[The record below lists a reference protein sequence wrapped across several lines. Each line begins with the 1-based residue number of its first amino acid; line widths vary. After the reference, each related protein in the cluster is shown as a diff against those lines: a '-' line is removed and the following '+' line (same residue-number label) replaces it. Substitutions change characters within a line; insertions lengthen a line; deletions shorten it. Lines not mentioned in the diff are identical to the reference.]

1 MQETRWRWIA
11 GGLAV
16 GWACLAGAADTVEE
30 AQRVLWLSSVTDGV
44 YSDAANWTGGELPA
58 NGIDG
63 KYGLINFRSCD
74 VTVRAPA
81 GGLTENSGT
90 IFFGGGAT
98 AHTLTLDT
106 RGTFWEK
113 KALKSVND
121 WWGSPFAI
129 RLDGGH
135 VFNFEGLNKVPEAT
149 VWKFQD
155 ALFTWTSTFQNAQRF
170 DLHSGTFLFG
180 RDLYLGSE
188 GGAVDFVIHP
198 EAQLLADG
206 ASFQQRGNART
217 TTTFLGGR
225 HALQDLSLKDAN
237 SARGTTWVVLT
248 NDAFVA
254 VKGALQLGNRNS
266 QNPSG
271 RGRGVL
277 DLYGTSRMDVTNG
290 VYLGAG
296 DKAIANLCNQGD
308 LTLHDTATV
317 YAHQNAYVGY
327 TQCSTGVVTVA
338 DHAVLRTRETGASVY
353 LGSTSNAVGRAV
365 VQDDGQLLCGGVLRL
380 GADGNGST
388 GFLTV
393 KDRGYVTVGL
403 QTGHWLTLGSGG
415 GAAYGRLEMM
425 DNAVLQLGG
434 GSVELTLGGAQAK
447 AEVVLSGQA
456 QLLGSASTSVTNR
469 SSTPGATSL
478 ALADQAVL
486 SVRKIA
492 GGDPATG
499 EPSLLLSADGGIL
512 KVSGTTP
519 PPVPYLSGCQ
529 ATLGAGGLTLDAD
542 GRDVVLDQA
551 FEATS
556 AAATFTKAGTGTLTV
571 RRNSTHPRT
580 HVAAGC
586 LAFAAGATRFGGT
599 LDFAPGARL
608 ALPEEGCLAADA
620 ITFAGELYLEVP
632 ATFEPGADRAFLQ
645 LKTPLTADQLAHVVV
660 VNAERGKT
668 YAVSADADGTL
679 RLAVAAAEAGAK
691 TWVGASG
698 ASWRAAANW
707 DPAAVPTANDDVTVA
722 ASTTIA
728 VDGPAAAG
736 TLAAGEGAAVKV
748 AGEGP
753 LQLVTGVDAAAGAAV
768 ELAAPVLGVGGT
780 FEKSGPGELTVSG
793 DNAVS
798 MQSGWRLT
806 GGRTV
811 FASEAAFGADL
822 ADAAALAL
830 SNNTV
835 RYAGAAPATV
845 RRPLK
850 LLGELP
856 CVFDVAGDLT
866 FADFK
871 VSFAQKDAGLVK
883 TGAGAL
889 TLAVPSGTTHLS
901 VWGSAPRKG
910 NADVVG
916 AFAPSAAGEVT
927 GWNGAG
933 QLSVLD
939 GRVAIVGAG
948 KASSTVRQEHHG
960 SIGGSAWK
968 ATAAPELYLKDV
980 TFVQGSGSG
989 FHMVMDQQTAV
1000 GSPASR
1006 LVLDNA
1012 DMTCNGLYVGVNKV
1026 LGNAE
1031 TVRPVLAVTNGTLNA
1046 TWSLAIPSETA
1057 GLAPIVRVG
1066 AGGKISR
1073 VSGTTTGGLVFR
1085 RALDARFEDGGL
1097 LEVAAPQCFRFSS
1110 TATGEVVFARG
1121 GGMQVSR
1128 FLAQNTDTPAALVFD
1143 GGFAAFTGNDLVSA
1157 GTPAMTTLR
1166 AEAGGGEL
1174 RVGAGVSHTL
1184 ALPLV
1189 GEGTFTKTGA
1199 GTLVLTNDLKLTATT
1214 VAGVE
1219 TYSFEETGATT
1230 PKLANA
1236 GGLAIAEGT
1245 VRCVAGAAPATA
1257 RVSGVGTLSGAF
1269 TAFTVAVK
1277 PGATEG
1283 LTFSDLSVEK
1293 VTADFGQGDEAAGL
1307 PSGTRAVV
1315 ATLGD
1320 GAPAFGAVAWR
1331 GAHAGKGRMVRI
1343 TCEGQTVVAT
1353 VTSGG
1358 TVLLLR

>member
-1 MQETRWRWIA
+1 MQKTRWRWIA
-11 GGLAV
+11 GGLAL
-16 GWACLAGAADTVEE
+16 GCACAAGAADTVE
-30 AQRVLWLSSVTDGV
+30 ADKRVLWLPSVTDGV
-44 YSDAANWTGGELPA
+44 YSDAANWTDGELPA

-63 KYGLINFRSCD
+63 KYGLINFQSCD

-90 IFFGGGAT
+90 IFLGGGAT

-113 KALKSVND
+113 KALKSVNN
-121 WWGSPFAI
+121 WWGAPFAI

-135 VFNFEGLNKVPEAT
+135 VFNFENLDKDPEAT

-155 ALFTWTSTFQNAQRF
+155 ALFTWTSTFRNAQRF

-180 RDLYLGSE
+180 RGLYLGSE

-198 EAQLLADG
+198 EAQLLSNG
-206 ASFQQRGNART
+206 ASFEQRGNART

-225 HALQDLSLKDAN
+225 HALWDLSLKDNN
-237 SARGTTWVVLT
+237 SSPGTTWVVLT

-254 VKGALQLGNRNS
+254 VKNNLLLGNTS
-266 QNPSG
+266 SSSG
-271 RGRGVL
+271 KGGGRGVL
-277 DLYGTSRMDVTNG
+277 DLYGTSRMDVTNS

-296 DKAIANLCNQGD
+296 NGNIEYLRNQGD
-308 LTLHDTATV
+308 LTLHDTAAFYANKGV
-317 YAHQNAYVGY
+317 YAGSTHS
-327 TQCSTGVVTVA
+327 STGVVTVA
-338 DHAVLRTRETGASVY
+338 DHAVLRTRETGASVF
-353 LGSTSNAVGRAV
+353 LGSAWGAVGRAV
-365 VQDDGQLLCGGVLRL
+365 VQGDGQLLCGGALFL
-380 GADGNGST
+380 GASNGGT

-403 QTGHWLTLGSGG
+403 QTSHWLVLGANGDTP
-415 GAAYGRLEMM
+415 YGRLEMT

-434 GSVELTLGGAQAK
+434 GSCLEMTYGGAQAK

-456 QLLGSASTSVTNR
+456 QLLGGASSIVTNR
-469 SSTPGATSL
+469 SPTLGAASL

-486 SVRKIA
+486 SVQKIA

-499 EPSLLLSADGGIL
+499 EPSLLLSADGGTL

-551 FEATS
+551 FEASS

-620 ITFAGELYLEVP
+620 ITFDGALYLEVP

-679 RLAVAAAEAGAK
+679 RLAVAAAEAGTK
-691 TWVGASG
+691 TWAGASG

-728 VDGPAAAG
+728 VDGPVAAG

-910 NADVVG
+910 NADVAG

-927 GWNGAG
+927 GWDGAG

-968 ATAAPELYLKDV
+968 ATAAPELYLKDL
-980 TFVQGSGSG
+980 TFVQGSSSG

-1012 DMTCNGLYVGVNKV
+1012 DMTCNGLYVGFNKV

-1031 TVRPVLAVTNGTLNA
+1031 TVRPVLAVTNGTLDV
-1046 TWSLAIPSETA
+1046 TWSLGIPQDV
-1057 GLAPIVRVG
+1057 GGFAPIVRVG
-1066 AGGKISR
+1066 AGGKIR
-1073 VSGTTTGGLVFR
+1073 RASGTTTGGVVFR

-1097 LEVAAPQCFRFSS
+1097 LEVTAPQCFRFGS

-1128 FLAQNTDTPAALVFD
+1128 FLAQNTGTPAALVFD

-1174 RVGAGVSHTL
+1174 RVGAGVSHAL

-1199 GTLVLTNDLKLTATT
+1199 GTLVLTNDLKLITT
-1214 VAGVE
+1214 SSGGQE

-1245 VRCVAGAAPATA
+1245 VRCAAGAAPATA

-1293 VTADFGQGDEAAGL
+1293 VTADFGQGDEEAGL

-1320 GAPAFGAVAWR
+1320 GAPAFGAVTWR

-1343 TCEGQTVVAT
+1343 TCEGQTVVAE